1 MNDFEFHSP
10 ASLEEAFEL
19 LDRYGDDARV
29 MAGGTGVVLQMKQR
43 LSQPGHVVGLRKIPG
58 LSYINP
64 AAQPDANGD
73 SVPVE
78 VGAMVTHRTLEND
91 PTVVQMLPI
100 VAATYRRVATPR
112 IRSMATVGGGLVHG
126 DPNEDPPPT
135 LIALGASVV
144 LTSASGRREM
154 SVEDLFVDYYE
165 TDVRPGEILTSVTI
179 PQQPAG
185 SGAAYLKFLP
195 RTADDYATV
204 SVAAVVTRGDG
215 NTCSD
220 IKIVL
225 GAVGMTPVHATQAE
239 SMLRG
244 RTLTPENIAA
254 CATAVKDAVDP
265 LDDFR
270 GSAEYKR
277 DMAEVFTRRAIQQ
290 ALDNGPTP

>member
-10 ASLEEAFEL
+10 STLEEAFEL

-43 LSQPGHVVGLRKIPG
+43 LSQPGHVIGLRKVSG
-58 LSYINP
+58 LSSIKP
-64 AAQPDANGD
+64 AANGG
-73 SVPVE
+73 SVE

-91 PTVVQMLPI
+91 PTVIQALPM

-135 LIALGASVV
+135 LIALGATVV

-154 SVEDLFVDYYE
+154 PVEELFVDYYE
-165 TDVRPGEILTSVTI
+165 TDVQPGEILTSVAI
-179 PQQPAG
+179 PQQPPG
-185 SGAAYLKFLP
+185 SGSAYLKFLP

-204 SVAAVVTRGDG
+204 SVAAVVTPGEG
-215 NTCSD
+215 GICSD
-220 IKIVL
+220 VKIVL

-239 SMLRG
+239 SILRG
-244 RTLTPENIAA
+244 RPLTQENIAA
-254 CATAVKDAVDP
+254 CAAAVKDAVDP

-270 GSAEYKR
+270 GSAGYKR

-290 ALDNGPTP
+290 ALENGPTG

>member
-10 ASLEEAFEL
+10 STLEEAFEL

-43 LSQPGHVVGLRKIPG
+43 LSQPGHVIGLRKVSG
-58 LSYINP
+58 LSSIKP
-64 AAQPDANGD
+64 AANGG
-73 SVPVE
+73 SVE

-91 PTVVQMLPI
+91 PTVIQALPM

-135 LIALGASVV
+135 LIALGATVV

-154 SVEDLFVDYYE
+154 PVEELFVDYYE
-165 TDVRPGEILTSVTI
+165 TDVQPGEILTSVAI
-179 PQQPAG
+179 PQQPPG
-185 SGAAYLKFLP
+185 SGSAYLKFLP

-204 SVAAVVTRGDG
+204 SVAAVVTPGEG
-215 NTCSD
+215 GICSD
-220 IKIVL
+220 VKIVL

-239 SMLRG
+239 SILRG
-244 RTLTPENIAA
+244 RPLTQENIAA
-254 CATAVKDAVDP
+254 CAAAVKDAVDP

-270 GSAEYKR
+270 GSAGYKR
-277 DMAEVFTRRAIQQ
+277 DMAEVFIRRAIQQ
-290 ALDNGPTP
+290 ALENGPTG